1 MITHLEI
8 ALSETDL
15 ELNTNMSSVMHG
27 AIMEI
32 VSGEFAEEMHK
43 QAIRPYSQSV
53 YKIADNKWIWS
64 INALNDY
71 AAQNI
76 INVITNSNSIYI
88 KNREAELSISNY
100 SIYKTSFDDLFT
112 NNYLSEK
119 RSRYLTM
126 EFITPTAFKSNE
138 KYVFMP
144 DIALIMKSIISKYDT
159 LSTTTDI
166 MDDNLLDKIVENVSI
181 SEYRIRSRYFYL
193 EKTSYCA
200 SRYRPL
206 VTSKSPIL
214 PTVSG
219 VESAQPTRLTVSA
232 SAHTSASSFFF
243 MRFAPYLFL

>member
-166 MDDNLLDKIVENVSI
+166 MDDNLLDKIVENVSV

-193 EKTSYCA
+193 EKTWYCA
-200 SRYRPL
+200 AGTGRC
-206 VTSKSPIL
+206 VTSPI

-219 VESAQPTRLTVSA
+219 WRVRSPQG
-232 SAHTSASSFFF
+232 
-243 MRFAPYLFL
+243 

>member
-1 MITHLEI
+1 LITHLEI

-64 INALNDY
+64 INTLNDY
-71 AAQNI
+71 AAKNI
-76 INVITNSNSIYI
+76 INAITNNNLIYI
-88 KNREAELSISNY
+88 KNRESELNISNY
-100 SIYKTSFDDLFT
+100 SVYKTSFDDLFT
-112 NNYLSEK
+112 DNYLGEK

-166 MDDNLLDKIVENVSI
+166 MDDNLLDKIVEDVSI
-181 SEYRIRSRYFYL
+181 AEYRIRSRYFYL
-193 EKTSYCA
+193 EKTRIPGFVGRLKLKINGSQNMVNMIHM
-200 SRYRPL
+200 L
-206 VTSKSPIL
+206 VDFAQY
-214 PTVSG
+214 SG
-219 VESAQPTRLTVSA
+219 IGIKTALGMGVVKKL
-232 SAHTSASSFFF
+232 
-243 MRFAPYLFL
+243 

>member
-88 KNREAELSISNY
+88 KNVTKYIAKRECL
-100 SIYKTSFDDLFT
+100 
-112 NNYLSEK
+112 
-119 RSRYLTM
+119 
-126 EFITPTAFKSNE
+126 
-138 KYVFMP
+138 
-144 DIALIMKSIISKYDT
+144 
-159 LSTTTDI
+159 
-166 MDDNLLDKIVENVSI
+166 
-181 SEYRIRSRYFYL
+181 
-193 EKTSYCA
+193 
-200 SRYRPL
+200 
-206 VTSKSPIL
+206 
-214 PTVSG
+214 
-219 VESAQPTRLTVSA
+219 
-232 SAHTSASSFFF
+232 
-243 MRFAPYLFL
+243 